1 MQCTICDFAT
11 AIRMG
16 FVKHMANVHKKGVD
30 GVDLEESVRCGQCD
44 FRCVAEFQLKTHVL
58 RCHTPKSSMRF
69 KCTECP
75 YASVEKAALDKHVR
89 IKHTN
94 ERPFVCDICG
104 FRDAI
109 T

>member
-44 FRCVAEFQLKTHVL
+44 FRPPQFGLTYCRTATR
-58 RCHTPKSSMRF
+58 RCSHT
-69 KCTECP
+69 
-75 YASVEKAALDKHVR
+75 
-89 IKHTN
+89 
-94 ERPFVCDICG
+94 
-104 FRDAI
+104 
-109 T
+109 

>member
-1 MQCTICDFAT
+1 MICDFAT

-69 KCTECP
+69 KVTISP
-75 YASVEKAALDKHVR
+75 LALR
-89 IKHTN
+89 
-94 ERPFVCDICG
+94 ER
-104 FRDAI
+104 
-109 T
+109 